1 MRMNKLY
8 KATLLAIAL
17 ALAWS
22 WPAASGSS
30 SSDRSRP
37 DASGF
42 SFSDSSRADA
52 RAEEIRAV
60 VARLTDPA
68 MEGRGPGSEGLGR
81 AAEVV
86 ASHFK
91 RAGLRPAGDE
101 GGWFQSFTP
110 DRPLLRDAVLL
121 PKGKQWGAIRLRNV
135 VGILPGTGEGCVVI
149 GAHYDHLG
157 RDADGQIFPG
167 ADDNAS
173 GVGVLCAVATE
184 LAREPARRR
193 SILFVAF
200 SGEEEGYLGS
210 RWYVE
215 HPAQASASTIAML
228 NLDTVG
234 RMDGR
239 HLLVLSSSSA
249 AELPQ
254 MLRGV
259 NLGFDF
265 DLAIPEKSPLASDQI
280 PFLEKGI
287 PGLHFFTGPNADYHR
302 RTDTAE
308 KLNYGAA
315 GKIASFVAETARFL
329 ADRDRP
335 LTFVPPAAE
344 KPASASPSA
353 QPGTGTQR
361 RVSLGTI
368 PDFAGE
374 GRGVLLA
381 GVVPGSAAEKAGMQ
395 KGDRI
400 LAVDDMEI
408 GNLEELSGVL
418 KSHQPGDRVRVRF
431 SRDGK
436 EQTIEAT
443 LTERK

>member
-1 MRMNKLY
+1 MRTSKMY
-8 KATLLAIAL
+8 KVTLVVLAL

-22 WPAASGSS
+22 WPDASGSS
-30 SSDRSRP
+30 SSD
-37 DASGF
+37 
-42 SFSDSSRADA
+42 SSRADPRVEA
-52 RAEEIRAV
+52 IRAI
-60 VARLTDPA
+60 VAELTDPA
-68 MEGRGPGSEGLGR
+68 MDGRGPGSKGLDR
-81 AAEVV
+81 AADVV
-86 ASHFK
+86 ASRFK
-91 RAGLRPAGDE
+91 RAGLRPAGDD

-110 DRPLLRDAVLL
+110 DRPMLRDAVLL
-121 PKGKQWGAIRLRNV
+121 PKEKQWGAIPLRNV
-135 VGILPGTGEGCVVI
+135 VGILPGTEEGCVVL

-173 GVGVLCAVATE
+173 GVAALCAVAAE
-184 LAREPARRR
+184 LAGEPARRR

-200 SGEEEGYLGS
+200 SGEEEGCLGS
-210 RWYVE
+210 RWYVA
-215 HPAQASASTIAML
+215 HSRQPLASTIAVL

-239 HLLVLSSSSA
+239 RLLVLSSASA

-254 MLRGV
+254 ALRGV
-259 NLGFDF
+259 NLGFDL

-308 KLNYGAA
+308 KLNYEGAGEVA
-315 GKIASFVAETARFL
+315 AFVAETARFL

-335 LTFVPPAAE
+335 LTFISPGVE
-344 KPASASPSA
+344 KVAGASPSSA
-353 QPGTGTQR
+353 QPGTQR
-361 RVSLGTI
+361 RASLGTI

-381 GVVPGSAAEKAGMQ
+381 DVVPGSPAEKAGMQ

-400 LAVDDMEI
+400 LAVDGEEI
-408 GNLEELSGVL
+408 GSLEDLQAVL
-418 KSHQPGDRVRVRF
+418 KSHQPGDRVSVRF